1 VVAEAAVAATEAPVA
16 KVAEPVVQAFSATTF
31 ALAALALYA

>member
-16 KVAEPVVQAFSATTF
+16 KVAEPVVQAFATTF
-31 ALAALALYA
+31 AFAALALYA